1 MNFKIFTLYPELFEN
16 FLGTSLIARA
26 VSKNILSFELIN
38 WRTFGIGNYKQVDDR
53 PFGGGSGMVLRVE
66 PIFEALLAHNA
77 LSEFIL
83 QKFENQTNW
92 SQIQILPNNANFY
105 DWQKSQEKNEKN
117 LDQNSQSLKIKKIE
131 SCSKNLIQKSNLSN
145 KPEEKS
151 EKDNQD
157 KADEEFNGNTFLQ
170 RENPNKYL
178 EKILETDNNSSID
191 SPKTFSEKTLTPLPK
206 KIKKAIIM
214 LTPRGFVLNQK
225 ICEWLVDFDEITLLC
240 GRFEGFDARVN
251 SLVDLEISV
260 GDFVTNGGEIPAMCL
275 IEAVGRL
282 AEGFMKSTS
291 HEHDSFGQKVNEYSE
306 QKKFVIGKENSQKW
320 QKDILKIDQINQ
332 KLQNSDLLNGFQDI

>member
-38 WRTFGIGNYKQVDDR
+38 WRNFGIGNYKQVDDR

-105 DWQKSQEKNEKN
+105 DWQKSLEKHRKN
-117 LDQNSQSLKIKKIE
+117 LDQNIQNLEITKIKN
-131 SCSKNLIQKSNLSN
+131 CSINLTQKTNLLT
-145 KPEEKS
+145 KLEEKK
-151 EKDNQD
+151 EKNNQN

-170 RENPNKYL
+170 RENPNQDV
-178 EKILETDNNSSID
+178 EKIPETDTNLRIN
-191 SPKTFSEKTLTPLPK
+191 SPKIPPKKTLTSLPK
-206 KIKKAIIM
+206 KINKVVIL
-214 LTPRGFVLNQK
+214 LTPRGFALNQK

-282 AEGFMKSTS
+282 VEGFMKPTS

-320 QKDILKIDQINQ
+320 QKDILKLDQIHQ